1 MIFYLFSSPNM
12 KQKVRFHATPPDTV
26 TVIKAA
32 ETFQLLGLICK
43 EIPTHPK
50 LHGIVYS

>member
-1 MIFYLFSSPNM
+1 M
-12 KQKVRFHATPPDTV
+12 KPKVSFNAAPPDTA

-32 ETFQLLGLICK
+32 EMFPLLRLICK